1 MGVSREDFV
10 MLLKDSQVEEIKEEG
25 KVVAAEGSP
34 ISQELSL
41 LLSGRLVVKAN
52 NCILHKIDK
61 NNFLQSIEW
70 SSRRHESQLAYYQ
83 VSMEAEQCPV
93 MILHL
98 SSYTIGNV
106 IDTREDLRL
115 IIECLVA
122 KDVSMK
128 MYMMNKMI
136 GDTDVTVNKMKSKKM
151 EKDRKSSSMDA
162 INTGWKGLMR
172 SYFWSE
178 VGSGDANSSVGGF
191 NRCLDMPVEE
201 QKLKDSRDHGHGQ
214 VNSQSDNKMVWPFS
228 GVNSNSLH
236 K

>member
-1 MGVSREDFV
+1 

-25 KVVAAEGSP
+25 KVVVAEGSP

-41 LLSGRLVVKAN
+41 LLSGRLVVKTN

-98 SSYTIGNV
+98 SAFTIDNV
-106 IDTREDLRL
+106 MDTREDLKL
-115 IIECLVA
+115 VIECLVA

-136 GDTDVTVNKMKSKKM
+136 GEADVTVRAKSKKM
-151 EKDRKSSSMDA
+151 EKNRKSSSMDA

-178 VGSGDANSSVGGF
+178 IGSFDGNSVGGF
-191 NRCLDMPVEE
+191 NRCLDMPTSAQTHEVI
-201 QKLKDSRDHGHGQ
+201 RGHRHGQ
-214 VNSQSDNKMVWPFS
+214 ISGQSENRIIWPCN
-228 GVNSNSLH
+228 GDTIHPQN
-236 K
+236 